1 MYNGKSVVDLIKER
15 TSVRNYEEKELS
27 QETKKLIIYFMDKVE
42 GPFSSKIR
50 FKLIDRVDFQN
61 DNVKLGTY
69 GVIKGAKSFLIAAL
83 EKEDKLALVNLGF
96 QLENIILYATS
107 LDIGTCWLGG
117 TFKRSD
123 FEKVIEL
130 KDNEVLPVITPIGY
144 KKSGSSLVDSIIRFG
159 AGSNKRKALSSIVYN
174 ENFSTS
180 LVLEDKDKWFQ
191 PLEMLRLAPSA
202 SNKQPWRI
210 IKEGNNFHFYISHT
224 PGYGNS
230 LGFEIQRV
238 DIGIAMCHF
247 ELTLKELGILGR
259 WETLEQNSIVPPEN
273 NEYIVS
279 WLS

>member
-1 MYNGKSVVDLIKER
+1 M
-15 TSVRNYEEKELS
+15 
-27 QETKKLIIYFMDKVE
+27 
-42 GPFSSKIR
+42 
-50 FKLIDRVDFQN
+50 
-61 DNVKLGTY
+61 
-69 GVIKGAKSFLIAAL
+69 
-83 EKEDKLALVNLGF
+83 
-96 QLENIILYATS
+96 
-107 LDIGTCWLGG
+107 
-117 TFKRSD
+117 
-123 FEKVIEL
+123 
-130 KDNEVLPVITPIGY
+130 
-144 KKSGSSLVDSIIRFG
+144 
-159 AGSNKRKALSSIVYN
+159 SSIVYN